1 MDLNEVSAKRNQIM
15 QAAANRGVRR
25 IRLCGSVARGDQRP
39 DSDVDFL
46 VTFEPG
52 RSLLDHGGLLMDLQD
67 ILGCKVH
74 VISEGSLTSRYRDR
88 VLSEALVL

>member
-1 MDLNEVSAKRNQIM
+1 MDLNEIKLKRNQIM
-15 QAAANRGVRR
+15 RAAAYRGVRR
-25 IRLCGSVARGDQRP
+25 IRLCGSVARGDQGT

-74 VISEGSLTSRYRDR
+74 VISEGSLNPRYRER
-88 VLSEALVL
+88 VLSEALV

>member
-1 MDLNEVSAKRNQIM
+1 MDLNEVKSKRNQIM
-15 QAAANRGVRR
+15 QAAKNRGVRQ
-25 IRLCGSVARGDQRP
+25 IRLCGSVARGDQSP

-46 VTFEPG
+46 VAFEPG

-74 VISEGSLTSRYRDR
+74 VISEGSLSPRYRER
-88 VLSEALVL
+88 VLSEALSL